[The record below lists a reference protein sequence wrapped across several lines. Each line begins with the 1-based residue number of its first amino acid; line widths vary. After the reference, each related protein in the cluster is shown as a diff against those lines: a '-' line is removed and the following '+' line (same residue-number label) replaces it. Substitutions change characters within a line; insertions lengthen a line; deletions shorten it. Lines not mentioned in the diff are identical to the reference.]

1 MSDKPMLKSL
11 PCETCPCNQY
21 IPGEPPDQ
29 LCEAS
34 PTGDFECDDL
44 LASMRIAGYAREI
57 AAMLAGESDIAV
69 RFALASDIASALDN
83 ACYDVGAK
91 LDKEAFM
98 SACGLTENR

>member
-1 MSDKPMLKSL
+1 MSDKPLLWSL
-11 PCETCPCNQY
+11 PCEDCHGNKY
-21 IPGEPPDQ
+21 IDGDPPDYR
-29 LCEAS
+29 CVES
-34 PTGDFECDDL
+34 PTGDHECSDL

-57 AAMLAGESDIAV
+57 AALLEGESDIALK
-69 RFALASDIASALDN
+69 FSLASDIASALDN